1 MNGDQAGENTPTEA
15 PQLSW
20 DARMMEWAR
29 GKQAEEDAA
38 RASEPGYVRRTLV
51 EGQPD
56 DAQEALDFEAAK
68 RLFDRTTLHVALGIT
83 LEELR
88 PGYARIR
95 LKTGRVT
102 MGGVNGS
109 VHGGVLAAMVDIAM
123 LRAMI
128 PLLRKSER
136 AAGTVDLNI
145 TYLRPAV
152 GDYIDAV
159 AQVLRKG
166 RTTMVTEVTIQD
178 LAGRLCAKGRT
189 IYALRPA
196 GGEGS

>member
-1 MNGDQAGENTPTEA
+1 
-15 PQLSW
+15 
-20 DARMMEWAR
+20 MEWAR
-29 GKQAEEDAA
+29 AKQAEEDAA
-38 RASEPGYVRRTLV
+38 RADDPAQRPTTLA

-56 DAQEALDFEAAK
+56 DAQEPLDFESAK
-68 RLFDRTTLHVALGIT
+68 QLFDRTTLHGTLGLT
-83 LEELR
+83 LEELT

-95 LKTGRVT
+95 LKTSRVT
-102 MGGVNGS
+102 LGGVNGS

-123 LRAMI
+123 LRAML

-136 AAGTVDLNI
+136 AAGTIDLNI
-145 TYLRPAV
+145 TYLRPAT
-152 GDYIDAV
+152 GDYIDAI

-189 IYALRPA
+189 IYALRPLDEKA
-196 GGEGS
+196 P

>member
-1 MNGDQAGENTPTEA
+1 
-15 PQLSW
+15 
-20 DARMMEWAR
+20 MEWAR
-29 GKQAEEDAA
+29 AKQAEEDAA
-38 RASEPGYVRRTLV
+38 RADDPAWRPTTLA

-56 DAQEALDFEAAK
+56 DAQEPLDFEAAK
-68 RLFDRTTLHVALGIT
+68 QLFDRTMLHETLGLT
-83 LEELR
+83 LEELK

-102 MGGVNGS
+102 LGGVNGS

-123 LRAMI
+123 LRAMV

-136 AAGTVDLNI
+136 AAGTIDLNI

-152 GDYIDAV
+152 GDYIDAI

-189 IYALRPA
+189 IYALRPV
-196 GGEGS
+196 EEPGS